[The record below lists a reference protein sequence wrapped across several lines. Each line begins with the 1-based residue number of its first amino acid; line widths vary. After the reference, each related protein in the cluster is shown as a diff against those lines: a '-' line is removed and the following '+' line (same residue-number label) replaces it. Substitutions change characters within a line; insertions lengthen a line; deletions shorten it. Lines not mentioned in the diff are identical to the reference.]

1 MKVLVNIKKD
11 QT

>member
-11 QT
+11 QA